1 MTALRQRMIQDMQI
15 RNLSS
20 RTVQCYVYHVSR
32 FAKHFGRSP
41 EQLGAEEVRQ
51 YQVYL
56 LQEKKASWSSF
67 NQAVCALR
75 FLYGTTLACAWP
87 VVHIPF
93 AKRPKKLPVVLGPEE
108 VARLLPCIQ
117 PLKARVLLTTIY
129 ASGLRLDEATHLEV
143 TDIDSARM
151 LLRIARGKGCKE
163 RLVLLSPRLL
173 EELRSYWRVVR
184 PARWLF
190 PGGKPDQPL
199 HWATVQKACVRAA
212 KEAGLTKHV
221 TPHVLRH
228 SYATGLLERG
238 VDLLTIQRLL
248 GHRSFSTTLIYLHV
262 RRPHLESI
270 PSPLD
275 WLPVNQCPRLEPPP
289 KD

>member
-1 MTALRQRMIQDMQI
+1 
-15 RNLSS
+15 
-20 RTVQCYVYHVSR
+20 
-32 FAKHFGRSP
+32 
-41 EQLGAEEVRQ
+41 
-51 YQVYL
+51 
-56 LQEKKASWSSF
+56 
-67 NQAVCALR
+67 
-75 FLYGTTLACAWP
+75 
-87 VVHIPF
+87 
-93 AKRPKKLPVVLGPEE
+93 
-108 VARLLPCIQ
+108 
-117 PLKARVLLTTIY
+117 
-129 ASGLRLDEATHLEV
+129 LDEATHLEV